1 MKFALNL
8 SAEGRVLSATYAKY
22 APADAVKVDENDSLD
37 AEIIEAI
44 HKGKVHE
51 YVYDPDR
58 LDADG
63 NLIGYRFYHEP
74 LPEPEA
80 TTEEKIAE
88 LKAQLEATD
97 YKVIKCSEAWMSGAE
112 MPYDVAALHAERQAL
127 RDQINALEG
136 GL

>member
-1 MKFALNL
+1 MSKYALNL

-22 APADAVKVDENDSLD
+22 APADAVKVDALPEGNISDYLYQN
-37 AEIIEAI
+37 
-44 HKGKVHE
+44 GG
-51 YVYDPDR
+51 YVYAPIP
-58 LDADG
+58 AA
-63 NLIGYRFYHEP
+63 EP
-74 LPEPEA
+74 
-80 TTEEKIAE
+80 TVEEQIAA